1 MMNASALK
9 ARKSITVT
17 GWAKVVWGYYE
28 TNLFPWTDSVNTLPV
43 TVLVMIKTNHAYIAD
58 SWCRVGNT
66 LNEEKAFIATKSV
79 FNPLDITLADV
90 RYSIFN
96 ESSKIERDESDDG
109 CPIAGQDDFV
119 PIRKVKYDY
128 LTPMQLPCGNKPT
141 EVVWTSHN
149 DIEYTCDELL
159 ALARDQRLAREADR
173 RRPASPPTP
182 PHSPLDDD
190 V

>member
-1 MMNASALK
+1 M
-9 ARKSITVT
+9 T

-58 SWCRVGNT
+58 SWCRVGST

-79 FNPLDITLADV
+79 FNPLDVTLADV

-109 CPIAGQDDFV
+109 CPI
-119 PIRKVKYDY
+119 Y
-128 LTPMQLPCGNKPT
+128 
-141 EVVWTSHN
+141 
-149 DIEYTCDELL
+149 
-159 ALARDQRLAREADR
+159 R
-173 RRPASPPTP
+173 RSG
-182 PHSPLDDD
+182 
-190 V
+190 

>member
-1 MMNASALK
+1 M
-9 ARKSITVT
+9 
-17 GWAKVVWGYYE
+17 
-28 TNLFPWTDSVNTLPV
+28 PV

-79 FNPLDITLADV
+79 FNPLDVTLADV

-141 EVVWTSHN
+141 EVAWTSHGVPVPMPSTGG
-149 DIEYTCDELL
+149 EK
-159 ALARDQRLAREADR
+159 
-173 RRPASPPTP
+173 PPVMP
-182 PHSPLDDD
+182 SWLISG
-190 V
+190 